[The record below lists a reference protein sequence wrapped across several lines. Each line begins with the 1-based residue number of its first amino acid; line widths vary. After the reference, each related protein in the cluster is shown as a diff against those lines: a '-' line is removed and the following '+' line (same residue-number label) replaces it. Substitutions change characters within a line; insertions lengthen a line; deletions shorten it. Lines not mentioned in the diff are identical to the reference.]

1 MKVEAKD
8 IPIIQ
13 SFMTEY
19 WKAIKEFYSA
29 ELTDEYSS
37 KVYDTCT
44 ELGELAGTCPDEND
58 KQFLLDNIR
67 AFHRLLNSKQRG
79 MRKKCTNRSIK
90 KVSRST
96 KTYICTSAGISK
108 NIGTRRPIKRLLMV
122 SVYQTPRCFVTWTC
136 CEQMG

>member
-13 SFMTEY
+13 KFMTEY

-44 ELGELAGTCPDEND
+44 ELGELAGTCPNEND
-58 KQFLLDNIR
+58 RQFLLDNIG
-67 AFHRLLNSKQRG
+67 AFHRFLNSKQRG
-79 MRKKCTNRSIK
+79 MRKN
-90 KVSRST
+90 V
-96 KTYICTSAGISK
+96 
-108 NIGTRRPIKRLLMV
+108 
-122 SVYQTPRCFVTWTC
+122 QTEV
-136 CEQMG
+136 